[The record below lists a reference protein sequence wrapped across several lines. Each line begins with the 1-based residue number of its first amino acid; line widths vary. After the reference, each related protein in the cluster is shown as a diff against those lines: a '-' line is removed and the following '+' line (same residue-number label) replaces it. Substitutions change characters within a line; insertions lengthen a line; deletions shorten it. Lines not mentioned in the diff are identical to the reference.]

1 MSEAQRQRN
10 ESLSDDTN
18 IWSEGYAGETKLG
31 GEYSECA
38 EISMVVLEEQPLE
51 RERE

>member
-1 MSEAQRQRN
+1 M
-10 ESLSDDTN
+10 LSDETN
-18 IWSEGYAGETKLG
+18 MPSEGKAGETKRG
-31 GEYSECA
+31 SEYSECA